1 MNKILIVNHDKIMQM
16 LYADELSD
24 EGYDVCALGDYSRV
38 LAMIQEE
45 RPDLIVMEATS
56 DRYDSLDLV
65 RDIRNNNQELPVI
78 LCIAYPG
85 LKCDTKSVKA
95 GFDVVDSSN
104 IRELK
109 CRINSTLLANES
121 FPEGSTPNTAN

>member
-1 MNKILIVNHDKIMQM
+1 MNKVLIVNHDEIMQM
-16 LYADELSD
+16 LYADELSE
-24 EGYDVCALGDYSRV
+24 EGYDVCTLGDYSRV

-56 DRYDSLDLV
+56 GRYDSLDLV
-65 RDIRNNNQELPVI
+65 RDIRKKNHELPVI

-85 LKCDTKSVKA
+85 LKCDRSSVKA

-104 IRELK
+104 VSS
-109 CRINSTLLANES
+109 N
-121 FPEGSTPNTAN
+121 